1 MAKSK
6 KTKKVEEQIEE
17 TIIETPIEETIEEQ
31 VNEIVEEP
39 ITEASME
46 TIEEKPIELAD
57 KTNEFKPVEP
67 ETIKAEPTSFIF
79 KHGELVFVNNDKSR
93 VYTVISPCENG
104 FYVLRGAGTEIYT
117 HESMM
122 RKLR

>member
-6 KTKKVEEQIEE
+6 KTKKVEKEIEE
-17 TIIETPIEETIEEQ
+17 TIIETPIEETIEE
-31 VNEIVEEP
+31 VDEIVEEP
-39 ITEASME
+39 IVE

-79 KHGELVFVNNDKSR
+79 KHGELVFVNDDKSR